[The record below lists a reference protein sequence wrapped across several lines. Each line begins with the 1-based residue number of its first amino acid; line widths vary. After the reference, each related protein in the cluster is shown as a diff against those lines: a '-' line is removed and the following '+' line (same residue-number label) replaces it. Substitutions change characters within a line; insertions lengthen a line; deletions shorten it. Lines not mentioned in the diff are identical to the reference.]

1 MNKVVLLGRLTKD
14 PDLRYTPQGL
24 PVLTFSLAVDRN
36 FKNANGEREADF
48 IQIVVWRKLA
58 ETLAK
63 YLKKGARVVIAGR
76 LQTRSYDGNDGQ
88 KRYVTEV
95 VADDAS
101 IIDWNGPA
109 GGNASGAMPGGMGSD
124 IGDMNAPP
132 AGFTS
137 IDAIDDD
144 VPF

>member
-1 MNKVVLLGRLTKD
+1 MNKVVLMGRLTRD
-14 PDLRYTPQGL
+14 PELRYTPQGL
-24 PVLTFSLAVDRN
+24 PVLTFSLAVNRN
-36 FKNANGEREADF
+36 FKNANGEQEADF
-48 IQIVVWRKLA
+48 IQIVAWRKLA

-63 YLKKGARVVIAGR
+63 YLKKGARVCIAGR

-109 GGNASGAMPGGMGSD
+109 GNGAASGMGGMNSD
-124 IGDMNAPP
+124 IGDMHAPP

>member
-14 PDLRYTPQGL
+14 PELRYTTSGL
-24 PVLTFSLAVDRN
+24 AVLTFTLAVDRG

-48 IQIVVWRKLA
+48 IQIVVWKKLA

-63 YLKKGARVVIAGR
+63 YLKKGARVTIAGR
-76 LQTRSYDGNDGQ
+76 IQTRSYDGNDGQ
-88 KRYVTEV
+88 KRYITEV
-95 VADDAS
+95 VADDAV
-101 IIDWNGPA
+101 IIDWNGPQGSSGSVASNA
-109 GGNASGAMPGGMGSD
+109 GSGSFPND
-124 IGDMNAPP
+124 EDVPP

-137 IDAIDDD
+137 IDVIDDD